1 MKIIKFFPIAIIILI
16 FIVACSSQPSDK
28 DIESFLSNKFDCT
41 TIQGKILSAPT
52 LGRTSNYYISFLDKN
67 KNSCYFIS
75 DTNLKKYI
83 FFNYDSPIQTEKNT
97 LNSTYKDLIDR
108 ELNPDNPNSE
118 YKIKSELTD
127 IRIVNGKSTEYTFFN
142 GEIGVMQI
150 AREFVYKNKELGK
163 KLGPSKVNVVVLFAP
178 DTKSTYEFDLGNK
191 PLIGKGEK

>member
-41 TIQGKILSAPT
+41 TIQGKILSAPI
-52 LGRTSNYYISFLDKN
+52 LGGSSNYYISFIDKN
-67 KNSCYFIS
+67 KNSCYIIA
-75 DTNLKKYI
+75 DANLKKYI
-83 FFNYDSPIQTEKNT
+83 LFNYDSPIQSDKNT
-97 LNSTYKDLIDR
+97 LNSTYKNLIDR
-108 ELNPDNPNSE
+108 ELDPDNPDPE

-127 IRIVNGKSTEYTFFN
+127 IRIVKGKSTEDIFLN
-142 GEIGVMQI
+142 GEVGIMQI
-150 AREFVYKNKELGK
+150 AREFIYKDKELGK
-163 KLGPSKVNVVVLFAP
+163 RVGPSKVNIVVLFNP